1 MNIKFS
7 YYYGKEADQ
16 YSFFK
21 IPKILYTDSIFKTLS
36 SDAKVLYS
44 ILLDRMSL
52 SMKNGWLD
60 EENKVFIIF
69 TIDEIEETMN
79 IGRNKAINIMK
90 EIQDFGLIEKK
101 RRGLGK
107 PNIIYVKSFLVETI
121 EENGKMEEEKNG
133 DRSLNDKFQEVSKA
147 NLQKFEKQT
156 SRNLKNKPQEVSKTN
171 CNKTNINKTKK
182 SDTDISKTTSI
193 DKTGCKRKSKKGEG
207 GQVEKIIKQNIS
219 YFDFMDRDSPT
230 KENIDFIVEIMV
242 DAVESKR
249 DLKINQTWIS
259 YEKIKEKFLS
269 IKKEHIEYILSVL
282 RENTS
287 KITHFRAYLLSI
299 IYNAPI
305 NIIYYNK
312 QSKDVR
318 NFENYA
324 DDEKLWKEFLKGQW
338 VKSFKK

>member
-36 SDAKVLYS
+36 SDAKVLYA

-69 TIDEIEETMN
+69 TVDEIEETMN

-107 PNIIYVKSFLVETI
+107 PNIIYVKSFLVETK
-121 EENGKMEEEKNG
+121 EENRTAEEETN
-133 DRSLNDKFQEVSKA
+133 DARSLNVKFQEVSKA

-156 SRNLKNKPQEVSKTN
+156 SRNLENKPQEVSKTN

-182 SDTDISKTTSI
+182 SEPDISKTTSI
-193 DKTGCKRKSKKGEG
+193 DKTECKRKLKKEEE

-219 YFDFMDRDSPT
+219 YLDFMDRDSPT
-230 KENIDFIVEIMV
+230 KETIDFVVEIMV
-242 DAVESKR
+242 DAVEGKR

-259 YEKIKEKFLS
+259 YEKIRGRLLE
-269 IKKEHIEYILSVL
+269 IKKEHIEYVLSVL
-282 RENTS
+282 KENTS

-312 QSKDVR
+312 QST
-318 NFENYA
+318 NTGNLGNYA
-324 DDEKLWKEFLKGQW
+324 DDERIWQDFLKG
-338 VKSFKK
+338 K

>member
-36 SDAKVLYS
+36 SDAKVLYA

-107 PNIIYVKSFLVETI
+107 PNIIYVKSFLVETK
-121 EENGKMEEEKNG
+121 EENRTAEEETSE
-133 DRSLNDKFQEVSKA
+133 DRSLNVKF
-147 NLQKFEKQT
+147 
-156 SRNLKNKPQEVSKTN
+156 QEVSKTN
-171 CNKTNINKTKK
+171 CNKTNTNKTEY
-182 SDTDISKTTSI
+182 SNTDFNNTSPISPSKTNGI
-193 DKTGCKRKSKKGEG
+193 KENFHHQKQNPE
-207 GQVEKIIKQNIS
+207 VEEDIETLKQNIDYLS
-219 YFDFMDRDSPT
+219 LIQEKPEEKETIDLILNLMTEVIKNKTDR
-230 KENIDFIVEIMV
+230 
-242 DAVESKR
+242 R
-249 DLKINQTWIS
+249 INQSRIPF
-259 YEKIKEKFLS
+259 ERLKEQLLTL
-269 IKKEHIEYILSVL
+269 KKEHIDYVLLVLS
-282 RENTS
+282 ENKN
-287 KITHFRAYLLSI
+287 KISNLRAYLLSLL
-299 IYNAPI
+299 YNAPV
-305 NIIYYNK
+305 NILGMKVHQEPAAVDYSN
-312 QSKDVR
+312 D
-318 NFENYA
+318 
-324 DDEKLWKEFLKGQW
+324 KEIWQAFLDTT
-338 VKSFKK
+338 

>member
-16 YSFFK
+16 YSLFK

-36 SDAKVLYS
+36 SDAKVLYA

-60 EENKVFIIF
+60 DENKVFIIF
-69 TIDEIEETMN
+69 TIEEIEETMN

-107 PNIIYVKSFLVETI
+107 PNIIYVKNFLVETM
-121 EENGKMEEEKNG
+121 EENSTVREKTCE

-156 SRNLKNKPQEVSKTN
+156 SRNLKTKPQEVSKTN

-182 SDTDISKTTSI
+182 SDTDMSKTTSI
-193 DKTGCKRKSKKGEG
+193 GKTAHKRKLKTGEG
-207 GQVEKIIKQNIS
+207 SQIERNIKQNIS
-219 YFDFMDRDSPT
+219 YLDFMDRDSPT
-230 KENIDFIVEIMV
+230 KETIDFIVEIMV
-242 DAVESKR
+242 DAVEGKR
-249 DLKINQTWIS
+249 DLKINQSWLS
-259 YEKIKEKFLS
+259 Y
-269 IKKEHIEYILSVL
+269 
-282 RENTS
+282 
-287 KITHFRAYLLSI
+287 
-299 IYNAPI
+299 
-305 NIIYYNK
+305 
-312 QSKDVR
+312 
-318 NFENYA
+318 
-324 DDEKLWKEFLKGQW
+324 
-338 VKSFKK
+338 

>member
-7 YYYGKEADQ
+7 YYYGKEAEQ

-36 SDAKVLYS
+36 SDAKVLYA

-60 EENKVFIIF
+60 EDNKVFIIF

-107 PNIIYVKSFLVETI
+107 PNIIYVKNFLVEST
-121 EENGKMEEEKNG
+121 EENSTVRGETYE

-147 NLQKFEKQT
+147 NSQKFEKQT
-156 SRNLKNKPQEVSKTN
+156 SRNLENKPQEVSKTN

-182 SDTDISKTTSI
+182 SDTNMSKTTSI
-193 DKTGCKRKSKKGEG
+193 GKTAHKRKFKKEEG

-219 YFDFMDRDSPT
+219 YLDFMDRDSPT
-230 KENIDFIVEIMV
+230 KETIDFIVEIMV
-242 DAVESKR
+242 DAVEGKR
-249 DLKINQTWIS
+249 DLKINQSRIS
-259 YEKIKEKFLS
+259 YEKIRERLLE
-269 IKKEHIEYILSVL
+269 IKKEHIEYVLSVL
-282 RENTS
+282 KENTS

-299 IYNAPI
+299 LYNAPI
-305 NIIYYNK
+305 NSVYYSK
-312 QSKDVR
+312 QKK
-318 NFENYA
+318 NTGNIGNYA
-324 DDEKLWKEFLKGQW
+324 DDEKIWQDFLKG
-338 VKSFKK
+338 K

>member
-36 SDAKVLYS
+36 SDAKVLYA

-107 PNIIYVKSFLVETI
+107 PNIIYVKSFLVETK
-121 EENGKMEEEKNG
+121 EENRTAEEETSE
-133 DRSLNDKFQEVSKA
+133 DRSLNVKFQEVSKA

-230 KENIDFIVEIMV
+230 RENIDFIVEIMV

-324 DDEKLWKEFLKGQW
+324 DDEKLWKEFLKCQ
-338 VKSFKK
+338 

>member
-36 SDAKVLYS
+36 SDAKVLYA

-107 PNIIYVKSFLVETI
+107 PNIIYVKSFLVETK
-121 EENGKMEEEKNG
+121 EENRTAEEETSE
-133 DRSLNDKFQEVSKA
+133 DRSLNVKFQEVSKA

-156 SRNLKNKPQEVSKTN
+156 SRNLENKPQEVSKTN
-171 CNKTNINKTKK
+171 CNKTNTNKTEY
-182 SDTDISKTTSI
+182 SNTDFNHTSPRSPSKTSGI
-193 DKTGCKRKSKKGEG
+193 NHQEQDPE
-207 GQVEKIIKQNIS
+207 VEETIQTLKQNIEYLS
-219 YFDFMDRDSPT
+219 LIEERAEEKETIDLMLNLMTEVIKNKTDR
-230 KENIDFIVEIMV
+230 
-242 DAVESKR
+242 R
-249 DLKINQTWIS
+249 INQNRIPF
-259 YEKIKEKFLS
+259 ERLKEQLLTL
-269 IKKEHIEYILSVL
+269 KKEHIDYVLLVLS
-282 RENTS
+282 ENKN
-287 KITHFRAYLLSI
+287 KISNLRAYLLSLL
-299 IYNAPI
+299 YNASV
-305 NIIYYNK
+305 NILGMKKHQEPDTTDY
-312 QSKDVR
+312 SKDQQIWR
-318 NFENYA
+318 AFF
-324 DDEKLWKEFLKGQW
+324 DTT
-338 VKSFKK
+338 

>member
-36 SDAKVLYS
+36 SDAKVLYA

-107 PNIIYVKSFLVETI
+107 PNIIYVKSFLVETK
-121 EENGKMEEEKNG
+121 EENRTAEEETSE
-133 DRSLNDKFQEVSKA
+133 DRSLNVKF
-147 NLQKFEKQT
+147 
-156 SRNLKNKPQEVSKTN
+156 QEVSKTN
-171 CNKTNINKTKK
+171 CNKTNTNKTEY
-182 SDTDISKTTSI
+182 SNTDFNHTSPRSPSKTSGI
-193 DKTGCKRKSKKGEG
+193 NHQEQDPE
-207 GQVEKIIKQNIS
+207 VEETIQTLKQNIEYLS
-219 YFDFMDRDSPT
+219 LIEERAEEKETIDLMLNLMTEVIKNKTDR
-230 KENIDFIVEIMV
+230 
-242 DAVESKR
+242 R
-249 DLKINQTWIS
+249 INQSRIPF
-259 YEKIKEKFLS
+259 ERLKEQLLTL
-269 IKKEHIEYILSVL
+269 KKEHIDYVLLVLS
-282 RENTS
+282 ENKN
-287 KITHFRAYLLSI
+287 KISNLRAYLLSLL
-299 IYNAPI
+299 YNASV
-305 NIIYYNK
+305 NILGMKKHQEPDTTDY
-312 QSKDVR
+312 SKDQQIWR
-318 NFENYA
+318 AFF
-324 DDEKLWKEFLKGQW
+324 DTT
-338 VKSFKK
+338 

>member
-36 SDAKVLYS
+36 SDAKVLYA

-121 EENGKMEEEKNG
+121 EENRTMEEDKNE
-133 DRSLNDKFQEVSKA
+133 DRSLNDKVQEVSKA

-230 KENIDFIVEIMV
+230 RENIDFIVEIMV

-324 DDEKLWKEFLKGQW
+324 DDEKLWKEFLKGQ
-338 VKSFKK
+338 

>member
-107 PNIIYVKSFLVETI
+107 PNIIYVKRFLVETI

-324 DDEKLWKEFLKGQW
+324 DDEKLWKEFLKGQ
-338 VKSFKK
+338 

>member
-36 SDAKVLYS
+36 SDAKVLYA

-107 PNIIYVKSFLVETI
+107 PNIIYVKNFLVETEHREKEKKQETEGNIDHI
-121 EENGKMEEEKNG
+121 ENYSDTK
-133 DRSLNDKFQEVSKA
+133 LQEVSNV

-156 SRNLKNKPQEVSKTN
+156 SRNLENKPQEVSKTN
-171 CNKTNINKTKK
+171 CNKTNINKTKE
-182 SDTDISKTTSI
+182 SEPDISKTTSI
-193 DKTGCKRKSKKGEG
+193 DKTGCKRKLKKEEG

-219 YFDFMDRDSPT
+219 YLDFMDRDSPT
-230 KENIDFIVEIMV
+230 KETIDFIVEIMV
-242 DAVESKR
+242 EAVENKR

-259 YEKIKEKFLS
+259 YEKIRGRLLE
-269 IKKEHIEYILSVL
+269 IKKEHIEYVLSVL
-282 RENTS
+282 KENTS

-312 QSKDVR
+312 QST
-318 NFENYA
+318 NTGNLGNYA
-324 DDEKLWKEFLKGQW
+324 DDERIWQDFLKG
-338 VKSFKK
+338 K

>member
-36 SDAKVLYS
+36 SDAKVLYA

-107 PNIIYVKSFLVETI
+107 PNIIYVKSFLVETK
-121 EENGKMEEEKNG
+121 EENRTAEEETSE
-133 DRSLNDKFQEVSKA
+133 DRSLNVKFQEVSKA

-156 SRNLKNKPQEVSKTN
+156 SRNLENKPQEVSKTN
-171 CNKTNINKTKK
+171 CNKTNTNKTEY
-182 SDTDISKTTSI
+182 SNTDFNHTFPRSPSKTSGI
-193 DKTGCKRKSKKGEG
+193 NHQEQDPE
-207 GQVEKIIKQNIS
+207 VEETIQTLKQNIEYLS
-219 YFDFMDRDSPT
+219 LIEERAEEKETIDLMLNLMTEVIKNKTDR
-230 KENIDFIVEIMV
+230 
-242 DAVESKR
+242 R
-249 DLKINQTWIS
+249 INQSRIPF
-259 YEKIKEKFLS
+259 ERLKEQLLTL
-269 IKKEHIEYILSVL
+269 KKEHIDYVLLVLS
-282 RENTS
+282 ENKN
-287 KITHFRAYLLSI
+287 KISNLRAYLLSLL
-299 IYNAPI
+299 YNASV
-305 NIIYYNK
+305 NILGMKKHQEPDTTDY
-312 QSKDVR
+312 SKDQQIWR
-318 NFENYA
+318 AFF
-324 DDEKLWKEFLKGQW
+324 DTT
-338 VKSFKK
+338 

>member
-133 DRSLNDKFQEVSKA
+133 DRSLNDKFQEVSKT

-324 DDEKLWKEFLKGQW
+324 DDEKLWKEFLKGQ
-338 VKSFKK
+338 

>member
-36 SDAKVLYS
+36 SDAKVLYA

-69 TIDEIEETMN
+69 TIDEMEETMN

-121 EENGKMEEEKNG
+121 EENGTMEEEKNE
-133 DRSLNDKFQEVSKA
+133 DRSLNHKFQEVSKA

-230 KENIDFIVEIMV
+230 RENIDFIVEIMV

-269 IKKEHIEYILSVL
+269 IKKEHIEYILSIL

-324 DDEKLWKEFLKGQW
+324 DDEKLWKEFLKGQ
-338 VKSFKK
+338 

>member
-36 SDAKVLYS
+36 SEAKVLYA

-79 IGRNKAINIMK
+79 IGRNKAINIIK

-121 EENGKMEEEKNG
+121 EENGTMEEEKNE

-156 SRNLKNKPQEVSKTN
+156 SRNLKNKPQEVSKAN

-230 KENIDFIVEIMV
+230 RENIDFIVEIMV

-249 DLKINQTWIS
+249 DLKINQTCIS

-324 DDEKLWKEFLKGQW
+324 DDEKLWKEFLKGQ
-338 VKSFKK
+338 

>member
-36 SDAKVLYS
+36 SDAKVLYA

-107 PNIIYVKSFLVETI
+107 PNIIYVKSFLVETK
-121 EENGKMEEEKNG
+121 EENRTAEEETSE
-133 DRSLNDKFQEVSKA
+133 DRSLNVKF
-147 NLQKFEKQT
+147 
-156 SRNLKNKPQEVSKTN
+156 QEVSKTN

-182 SDTDISKTTSI
+182 SEPDISKTTSI
-193 DKTGCKRKSKKGEG
+193 DKTAHKRKLEKEEG

-219 YFDFMDRDSPT
+219 YLDFMDRDSPT
-230 KENIDFIVEIMV
+230 KETIDFIVEIMV
-242 DAVESKR
+242 EAVENKR

-259 YEKIKEKFLS
+259 YEKIRGRLLE
-269 IKKEHIEYILSVL
+269 IKKEHIEYVLSVL
-282 RENTS
+282 KENTS

-312 QSKDVR
+312 QST
-318 NFENYA
+318 NTGNLGNYA
-324 DDEKLWKEFLKGQW
+324 DDERIWQDFLKG
-338 VKSFKK
+338 K

>member
-36 SDAKVLYS
+36 SDAKVLYA

-107 PNIIYVKSFLVETI
+107 PNIIYVKSFLVETK
-121 EENGKMEEEKNG
+121 EENRTAEEETK
-133 DRSLNDKFQEVSKA
+133 DARSLNVKFQEVPKT

-156 SRNLKNKPQEVSKTN
+156 SRNLENKPQEVSKTN
-171 CNKTNINKTKK
+171 CNKTNTNKTEY
-182 SDTDISKTTSI
+182 SNTDFNHTSPRSPSKTSGI
-193 DKTGCKRKSKKGEG
+193 NHQEQDPE
-207 GQVEKIIKQNIS
+207 VEETIQTLKQNIEYLS
-219 YFDFMDRDSPT
+219 LIEERAEEKETIDLMLNLMTEVIKNKTDR
-230 KENIDFIVEIMV
+230 
-242 DAVESKR
+242 R
-249 DLKINQTWIS
+249 INQSRIPF
-259 YEKIKEKFLS
+259 ERLKEQLLTL
-269 IKKEHIEYILSVL
+269 KKEHIDYVLLVLS
-282 RENTS
+282 ENKN
-287 KITHFRAYLLSI
+287 KISNLRAYLLSLL
-299 IYNAPI
+299 YNASV
-305 NIIYYNK
+305 NILGMKKHQEPDTTDY
-312 QSKDVR
+312 SKDQQIWR
-318 NFENYA
+318 A
-324 DDEKLWKEFLKGQW
+324 FLDTT
-338 VKSFKK
+338 

>member
-36 SDAKVLYS
+36 SDAKVLYA

-107 PNIIYVKSFLVETI
+107 PNIIYVKSFLVETK
-121 EENGKMEEEKNG
+121 EENRTAEEEISE
-133 DRSLNDKFQEVSKA
+133 DRSLNVKFQEVSKA

-156 SRNLKNKPQEVSKTN
+156 SRNLENKPQEVSKTN
-171 CNKTNINKTKK
+171 CNKTNTNKTEY
-182 SDTDISKTTSI
+182 SNTDFNHTSPRSPSKTSGI
-193 DKTGCKRKSKKGEG
+193 NHQEQDPE
-207 GQVEKIIKQNIS
+207 VEETIQTLKQNIEYLS
-219 YFDFMDRDSPT
+219 LIEERAEEKETIDLMLNLMTEVIKNKTDR
-230 KENIDFIVEIMV
+230 
-242 DAVESKR
+242 R
-249 DLKINQTWIS
+249 INQSRIPF
-259 YEKIKEKFLS
+259 ERLKEQLLTL
-269 IKKEHIEYILSVL
+269 KKEHIDYVLLVLS
-282 RENTS
+282 ENKN
-287 KITHFRAYLLSI
+287 KISNLRAYLLSLL
-299 IYNAPI
+299 YNASV
-305 NIIYYNK
+305 NILGMKKHQEPDTTDY
-312 QSKDVR
+312 SKDQQIWR
-318 NFENYA
+318 AFF
-324 DDEKLWKEFLKGQW
+324 DTT
-338 VKSFKK
+338 

>member
-52 SMKNGWLD
+52 SMKNRWLD
-60 EENKVFIIF
+60 ENNKVFIIF

-107 PNIIYVKSFLVETI
+107 PNIIYVKSFLVENT
-121 EENGKMEEEKNG
+121 EEKNIEKKENI
-133 DRSLNDKFQEVSKA
+133 DEEKSKYKIQEVSKA
-147 NLQKFEKQT
+147 NLQKFENQT
-156 SRNLKNKPQEVSKTN
+156 SRGLENKLTEVAKTN
-171 CNKTNINKTKK
+171 CNKTNINKTEKI
-182 SDTDISKTTSI
+182 DTDISNTSTI
-193 DKTGCKRKSKKGEG
+193 DNLKHKREIKNIEEGE
-207 GQVEKIIKQNIS
+207 VEKNIKKNIS
-219 YFDFMDRDSPT
+219 YLDFIHGDMDL
-230 KENIDFIVEIMV
+230 KETIEFIVEVMV
-242 DAVESKR
+242 DAVESKK
-249 DLKINQTWIS
+249 DLKINQTIVG
-259 YEKIKEKFLS
+259 YEKVRERFLS
-269 IKKEHIEYILSVL
+269 IKKEHIDYVLSVIK
-282 RENTS
+282 ENTS

-299 IYNAPI
+299 IYNAPM

-312 QSKDVR
+312 QSLR
-318 NFENYA
+318 EINYKNY
-324 DDEKLWKEFLKGQW
+324 DDDKKLWQDFLKE
-338 VKSFKK
+338 K

>member
-36 SDAKVLYS
+36 SDAKALYA

-107 PNIIYVKSFLVETI
+107 PNIIYVKSFLVETK
-121 EENGKMEEEKNG
+121 EENRTAEEETSE
-133 DRSLNDKFQEVSKA
+133 DRSLNVKFQEVSKA

-156 SRNLKNKPQEVSKTN
+156 SRNLENKPQEVSKTN
-171 CNKTNINKTKK
+171 CNKTNTNKTEY
-182 SDTDISKTTSI
+182 SNTDFNHTSPRSPSKTSGI
-193 DKTGCKRKSKKGEG
+193 NHQEQDPE
-207 GQVEKIIKQNIS
+207 VEETIQTLKQNIEYLS
-219 YFDFMDRDSPT
+219 LIEERAEEKETIDLMLNLMTEVIKNKTDR
-230 KENIDFIVEIMV
+230 
-242 DAVESKR
+242 R
-249 DLKINQTWIS
+249 INQSRIPF
-259 YEKIKEKFLS
+259 ERLKEQLLTL
-269 IKKEHIEYILSVL
+269 KKEHIDYVLLVLS
-282 RENTS
+282 ENKN
-287 KITHFRAYLLSI
+287 KISNLRAYLLSLL
-299 IYNAPI
+299 YNASV
-305 NIIYYNK
+305 NILGMKKHQEPDTTDY
-312 QSKDVR
+312 SKDQQIWR
-318 NFENYA
+318 AFF
-324 DDEKLWKEFLKGQW
+324 DTT
-338 VKSFKK
+338 

>member
-36 SDAKVLYS
+36 SDAKVLYA

-107 PNIIYVKSFLVETI
+107 PNIIYVKSFLVETK
-121 EENGKMEEEKNG
+121 EENRTAEEETSE
-133 DRSLNDKFQEVSKA
+133 DRSLNVKFQEVSKV

-156 SRNLKNKPQEVSKTN
+156 SRNLENKPQEVSKTN
-171 CNKTNINKTKK
+171 CNKTNTNKTEY
-182 SDTDISKTTSI
+182 SNTDFNHTSPRSPSKTSGI
-193 DKTGCKRKSKKGEG
+193 NHQEQDPE
-207 GQVEKIIKQNIS
+207 VEETIQTLKQNIEYLS
-219 YFDFMDRDSPT
+219 LIEERAEEKETIDLMLNLMTEVIKNKTDR
-230 KENIDFIVEIMV
+230 
-242 DAVESKR
+242 R
-249 DLKINQTWIS
+249 INQSRIPF
-259 YEKIKEKFLS
+259 ERLKEQLLTL
-269 IKKEHIEYILSVL
+269 KKEHIDYVLLVLS
-282 RENTS
+282 ENKN
-287 KITHFRAYLLSI
+287 KISNLRAYLLSLL
-299 IYNAPI
+299 YNASV
-305 NIIYYNK
+305 NILGMKKHQEPDTTDY
-312 QSKDVR
+312 SKDQQIWR
-318 NFENYA
+318 AFF
-324 DDEKLWKEFLKGQW
+324 DTT
-338 VKSFKK
+338 

>member
-36 SDAKVLYS
+36 SDAKVLYA

-60 EENKVFIIF
+60 KESKVFIIF

-107 PNIIYVKSFLVETI
+107 PNIIYVKNFLVETEHREKEKKQETEGNIDHI
-121 EENGKMEEEKNG
+121 ENYS
-133 DRSLNDKFQEVSKA
+133 DTKFQEVSKA

-156 SRNLKNKPQEVSKTN
+156 SRNLENKPQEVSKTN

-182 SDTDISKTTSI
+182 SEPDISKTTSI

-207 GQVEKIIKQNIS
+207 GQVEKIIKKNIS

-230 KENIDFIVEIMV
+230 KENIDFIVELMV
-242 DAVESKR
+242 EAVENKR

-259 YEKIKEKFLS
+259 YEKIRGRLLE
-269 IKKEHIEYILSVL
+269 IKKEHIEYVLSVL
-282 RENTS
+282 KENTS

-312 QSKDVR
+312 QST
-318 NFENYA
+318 NTGNLGNYV
-324 DDEKLWKEFLKGQW
+324 DDERIWQDFLKG
-338 VKSFKK
+338 K

>member
-36 SDAKVLYS
+36 SDAKVLYA

-107 PNIIYVKSFLVETI
+107 PNIIYVKSFLVETK
-121 EENGKMEEEKNG
+121 EENRTAEEETN
-133 DRSLNDKFQEVSKA
+133 DARSLNVKFQEVSKA

-156 SRNLKNKPQEVSKTN
+156 SRNLENKPQEVSKEDSN
-171 CNKTNINKTKK
+171 NTNINNTETNN
-182 SDTDISKTTSI
+182 TDFNNTTPISPLEKL
-193 DKTGCKRKSKKGEG
+193 GEKSKKTLE
-207 GQVEKIIKQNIS
+207 EEELKETIKKNIS
-219 YFDFMDRDSPT
+219 YETFEKVRIEEKKQVDVMINVLVKALTSFTNIKIGGRHISNENF
-230 KENIDFIVEIMV
+230 KE
-242 DAVESKR
+242 R
-249 DLKINQTWIS
+249 
-259 YEKIKEKFLS
+259 FLS
-269 IKKEHIEYILSVL
+269 LNYKHIDYVLKYL
-282 RENTS
+282 RENAP
-287 KITHFRAYLLSI
+287 KDIRNINAYLLTLL
-299 IYNAPI
+299 YNADE
-305 NIIYYNK
+305 NI
-312 QSKDVR
+312 R
-318 NFENYA
+318 NIEVIKREDQKRENY
-324 DDEKLWKEFLKGQW
+324 DYSNDEDIWREFLNT
-338 VKSFKK
+338 

>member
-36 SDAKVLYS
+36 SDAKVLYA

-79 IGRNKAINIMK
+79 IGRNKAINIIK

-121 EENGKMEEEKNG
+121 EENGTMEEEKNE

-156 SRNLKNKPQEVSKTN
+156 SRNLKNKPQEVSKAN

-230 KENIDFIVEIMV
+230 RENIDFIVEIMV

-249 DLKINQTWIS
+249 DLKINQTCIS

-324 DDEKLWKEFLKGQW
+324 DDEKLWKEFLKGQ
-338 VKSFKK
+338 

>member
-36 SDAKVLYS
+36 SDAKVLYA

-121 EENGKMEEEKNG
+121 EENGTMEEEKND

-156 SRNLKNKPQEVSKTN
+156 SRNLKTKLQEVSKTN

-182 SDTDISKTTSI
+182 SEPDISKTTSI

-207 GQVEKIIKQNIS
+207 GQVEKIIKKNIS

-287 KITHFRAYLLSI
+287 KITHFRSYLLSI

-305 NIIYYNK
+305 N
-312 QSKDVR
+312 
-318 NFENYA
+318 NF
-324 DDEKLWKEFLKGQW
+324 
-338 VKSFKK
+338 

>member
-36 SDAKVLYS
+36 SDAKVLYA

-60 EENKVFIIF
+60 EENRVFIIF

-121 EENGKMEEEKNG
+121 EENGTMEEEKNE
-133 DRSLNDKFQEVSKA
+133 DRSLNDKFQEVSKV

-182 SDTDISKTTSI
+182 SDTDISETTSI

-230 KENIDFIVEIMV
+230 RENIDFIVEIMV

-249 DLKINQTWIS
+249 DLKINQTCIS

-324 DDEKLWKEFLKGQW
+324 DDEKLWKEFLKGQ
-338 VKSFKK
+338 

>member
-36 SDAKVLYS
+36 SDAKVLYA

-107 PNIIYVKSFLVETI
+107 PNIIYVKSFLVETK
-121 EENGKMEEEKNG
+121 EENRTAEEETSE
-133 DRSLNDKFQEVSKA
+133 DRNLNVKFQEVSKA

-156 SRNLKNKPQEVSKTN
+156 SRNLENKPQEVSKTN
-171 CNKTNINKTKK
+171 CNKTNTNKTEY
-182 SDTDISKTTSI
+182 SNTDFNHTSPRSPSKTSGI
-193 DKTGCKRKSKKGEG
+193 NHQEQDPE
-207 GQVEKIIKQNIS
+207 VEETIQTLKQNIEYLS
-219 YFDFMDRDSPT
+219 LIEERAEEKETIDLMLNLMTEVIKNKTDR
-230 KENIDFIVEIMV
+230 
-242 DAVESKR
+242 R
-249 DLKINQTWIS
+249 INQSRIPF
-259 YEKIKEKFLS
+259 ERLKEQLLTL
-269 IKKEHIEYILSVL
+269 KKEHIDYVLLVLS
-282 RENTS
+282 ENKN
-287 KITHFRAYLLSI
+287 KISNLRAYLLSLL
-299 IYNAPI
+299 YNASV
-305 NIIYYNK
+305 NILGMKKHQEPDTTDY
-312 QSKDVR
+312 SKDQQIWR
-318 NFENYA
+318 AFF
-324 DDEKLWKEFLKGQW
+324 DTT
-338 VKSFKK
+338 

>member
-36 SDAKVLYS
+36 SDAKVLYA

-79 IGRNKAINIMK
+79 IGRNKAINIIK

-121 EENGKMEEEKNG
+121 EENGTMEEEKNE

-147 NLQKFEKQT
+147 
-156 SRNLKNKPQEVSKTN
+156 N

-230 KENIDFIVEIMV
+230 RENIDFIVEIMV

-249 DLKINQTWIS
+249 DLKINQTCIS

-324 DDEKLWKEFLKGQW
+324 DDEKLWKEFLKGQ
-338 VKSFKK
+338 